1 MKSLP
6 AKIGHFDVFRT
17 GSEATLLLWS
27 GKAINCAK
35 EEINYNRHRT
45 FSDLPERATTG
56 AVTGGEAV
64 TGGDDSTT
72 GAVTGGEAVTG
83 GDDSTTGAV
92 TGEEEAMMAEAA
104 VEEIVDIDDI
114 KRFEIMI
121 GLTDR
126 CGFRK
131 VRRIFR

>member
-1 MKSLP
+1 VKSLP

-72 GAVTGGEAVTG
+72 GAVTG
-83 GDDSTTGAV
+83 
-92 TGEEEAMMAEAA
+92 EEEAMMAEAA